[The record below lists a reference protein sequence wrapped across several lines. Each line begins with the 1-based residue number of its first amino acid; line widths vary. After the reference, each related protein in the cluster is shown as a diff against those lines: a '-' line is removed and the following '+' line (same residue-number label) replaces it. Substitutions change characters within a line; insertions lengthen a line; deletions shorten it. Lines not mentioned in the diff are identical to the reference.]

1 MFLFSTG
8 FLIGFFVLFCFIFF
22 IGVATAVATWLG
34 LLFSLSVWGLIDLP
48 CVCVCVWKSL
58 RNKEIR
64 FEQTSDAFANRG
76 AWE

>member
-22 IGVATAVATWLG
+22 IGVATATWLG

-48 CVCVCVWKSL
+48 VCVCVCLEDVK
-58 RNKEIR
+58 K
-64 FEQTSDAFANRG
+64 
-76 AWE
+76 

>member
-8 FLIGFFVLFCFIFF
+8 FLIGFFVLFCVFLL
-22 IGVATAVATWLG
+22 GWPLQLQLG

-48 CVCVCVWKSL
+48 VCVCVCVWKSL